1 MLELTLVETLQ
12 FTGITSNLFCSSLIF
27 FLDFS
32 DFLLFLALFDFYFFV
47 SIEFDELKLE
57 LDEPLLKEVVD
68 NELEDEIL
76 RVFFP

>member
-12 FTGITSNLFCSSLIF
+12 FTEITSNLFCSSLIF

-47 SIEFDELKLE
+47 SIEFDELKLD